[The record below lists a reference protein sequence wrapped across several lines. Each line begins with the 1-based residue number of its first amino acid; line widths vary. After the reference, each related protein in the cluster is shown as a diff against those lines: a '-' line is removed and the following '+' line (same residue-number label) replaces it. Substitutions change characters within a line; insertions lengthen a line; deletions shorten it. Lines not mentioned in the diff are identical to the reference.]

1 MAEQVR
7 SEDVL
12 GQKWDR
18 CISDSAIKTASGL
31 GLGIVFS
38 VVFFKRRPWPVA
50 FGAGIGLGMAYAN
63 CQHDFQNPF
72 LLHGKKV
79 KVDKQ
84 SDNKG
89 S

>member
-1 MAEQVR
+1 MADNVR

-18 CISDSAIKTASGL
+18 CVSDTMIKFASGL

-38 VVFFKRRPWPVA
+38 VVFFRRRPWPVA
-50 FGAGIGLGMAYAN
+50 FGAGVGLGMGYAN

-72 LLHGKKV
+72 FQSGHKV
-79 KVDKQ
+79 KVTENKQ
-84 SDNKG
+84 A
-89 S
+89 